1 MDPSWFTGLPFL
13 LFFLFSFYIFIG
25 VQLPYN
31 IVLIS
36 AVQQSES
43 VMRMHVYSFLGP
55 FSL

>member
-43 VMRMHVYSFLGP
+43 VMRMHVYSFLSP
-55 FSL
+55 FSI